1 MPTPTEAS
9 STGLPQ
15 PAGRTARP
23 LPPIEGRKPMAAG
36 HVILVV
42 LLALI
47 IGTFLNA
54 PGLYKTA
61 RNQRPGWQRN
71 VAVVTMTPVKWISV
85 HLGIS
90 LPREFLQEATG
101 QAGADKINTFVPAPA
116 ADPSAGGL
124 SPTTTTVKPVATPY
138 NKMRVWVAG
147 DSLAITPGQ
156 VFESQVDNQV
166 TDLRGVDGRVSTGL
180 ARPDVFNWF
189 AHIKSET
196 ARLNPQVVVLTFG
209 ANDDQ
214 SLVGGPGGKTVG
226 PFGSEAWKTEYR
238 RRVGGLMDQVTAEGR
253 RVVWTGVPVVRND
266 ERAARYAEMNAIYK
280 DEAAKR
286 PDQVY
291 FLDTWPLLTDASGA
305 YADDLVINGAP
316 LRVRAPDGI
325 HFTRLGG
332 QIIADAQLRM
342 INGFWDLVSGRNATT
357 TVAPPTAPATTA
369 VTPSS
374 KPK

>member
-9 STGLPQ
+9 STRRPQ

-101 QAGADKINTFVPAPA
+101 QAGADKINTFVPAPT
-116 ADPSAGGL
+116 ADPSAGEL
-124 SPTTTTVKPVATPY
+124 PTTTTTVKPVATPY

-286 PDQVY
+286 PGQVY